1 MSPPKASDPTSPSAD
16 NFTKLHN
23 AHNAKVADLETCV
36 VVSHLLMCRP
46 QQGRADGR
54 MIQRQAEQIE
64 MLSKAGGQHAGYGQA
79 LTGSPARGAA
89 HAHAR
94 AATEV
99 G

>member
-1 MSPPKASDPTSPSAD
+1 
-16 NFTKLHN
+16 
-23 AHNAKVADLETCV
+23 
-36 VVSHLLMCRP
+36 
-46 QQGRADGR
+46 